1 MERCRVRQG
10 ASLQAQQ
17 VANSHIA
24 NAHQRIILSSILQ
37 SCHSAIVRYTPKVAD
52 SCTVLIAAADVL
64 PLLKER
70 ARAGDGELLAFA
82 DVEALRALE
91 VITKRRPEIVALERL
106 FAATPRGA
114 ALINRIKADPSLQ
127 QSDIRVVSLETD
139 FSRLSTRTAA
149 PEVKSSS
156 KGKGKTAAA
165 VSAAPLDQRGT
176 RRAPRVKIA
185 GEIGVMV
192 DGNHAVLVDLSA
204 VGAQLVSATILKPN
218 QRVRMSMS
226 DDHGSIRF
234 NAAVAWASFEI
245 PQNSGPRYRA
255 GIEFL
260 DANAAAVDAYAARH
274 RIA

>member
-1 MERCRVRQG
+1 
-10 ASLQAQQ
+10 
-17 VANSHIA
+17 
-24 NAHQRIILSSILQ
+24 
-37 SCHSAIVRYTPKVAD
+37 VAD

-70 ARAGDGELLAFA
+70 AQAGDRELLAFA

-91 VITKRRPEIVALERL
+91 VITKRRPGIVALERV

-127 QSDIRVVSLETD
+127 ESDIRVVSLDTD
-139 FSRLSTRTAA
+139 FSRLSTRTTAP
-149 PEVKSSS
+149 PEVKSGS
-156 KGKGKTAAA
+156 KGKAKLAA
-165 VSAAPLDQRGT
+165 VASTAPLDQRGT
-176 RRAPRVKIA
+176 RRAPRVKIK

-204 VGAQLVSATILKPN
+204 VGAQLVSTTILKPN
-218 QRVRMSMS
+218 QRVRISMS

-234 NAAVAWASFEI
+234 NASVAWASFEI
-245 PQNSGPRYRA
+245 PPNSGPRYRS

-260 DANAAAVDAYAARH
+260 DADAAAVDAYGARH
-274 RIA
+274 RA